1 MIASL
6 SRVRRLEPRF
16 FGPIRSSDVDSRAFH
31 LAIVLRLTP
40 YCLARTVFFSSLAWI
55 ARRSLGVVVA
65 QECVRICAR
74 WLLGA
79 RWLRFGATRISL
91 ELPCTGC
98 HAPDRACG
106 RSAPVGKA
114 APAPSSPVQA

>member
-40 YCLARTVFFSSLAWI
+40 YRSARTVFFSSLAWI
-55 ARRSLGVVVA
+55 ARRTLGVGAWVVFASLGLA
-65 QECVRICAR
+65 FAPLAFCLNRPAR
-74 WLLGA
+74 Q
-79 RWLRFGATRISL
+79 R
-91 ELPCTGC
+91 
-98 HAPDRACG
+98 H
-106 RSAPVGKA
+106 
-114 APAPSSPVQA
+114 PAPKSFKRLVRPAGRRPVRRRNRLPG